1 MADDLPFKAEY
12 AKSNRSSCKSCKDNI
27 SKDSLRLA
35 KMVQSPHFDG
45 KIPHWFHYNCF
56 FKKIKAKASSD
67 ISGFDSLRWDDQEKI
82 RGKMDGGGEG
92 GGKGTQPPNSVADD
106 LLVEYAKSSRSKC
119 KKCKEQ
125 IDKGEVRLAK
135 VKEPDAES
143 SAPAGVAIPWW
154 HHIDCFLENRESL
167 EVDYSVTAESFSG
180 FTNLKKEDKDLLK
193 SKLGTVKLKKA
204 GKGNKRKAQ
213 AVDETDA
220 KRTKTAEEDECE
232 KKLKEQSKLVWKIRD
247 DLQKNCSLPELREML
262 EDNGLSSQGGE
273 SSLLDRCADGMT
285 FGRLLPCE
293 ECKGGQLVYRTE
305 GYCCTGNLTGWTKCT
320 FVTKQPKREKWTI
333 LKELK
338 EESDFLKNFKCK
350 KRERI
355 FPKVPTAPAVTP
367 SKAVIKSELSPS
379 MASPLS
385 AAASDKPLSN
395 MKFVLIGRLQQS
407 KEKITKTVEDLG
419 GSVVEKVNALSD
431 CCIST
436 QAEVDKK
443 SKKMKDAEKYNVP
456 VVSEKYLDAV
466 KKGGAKLMITQ
477 HSIVPWGDKKGKSMV
492 DGSPPPPEAK
502 SKIKKSAS
510 EGGGAAK
517 KMKVAVK
524 GGAAVDPESEMED
537 TCHVLEEKGN
547 IYSATLGLVDIV
559 RGTNSYYKLQIL
571 QADNGKACHIFRS
584 WGRVGTTIG
593 GNKLE
598 RCGSPRSAIEK
609 FMELYAEKTGNSWL
623 NRKNFVKHPN
633 KFYPLE
639 IDYGQDDEELKTTIA
654 AGSKSL
660 LPMPVQELI
669 KMIFDVESMKKTL
682 VEFEID
688 LKKMPLG
695 KLTRRQIESAYSVL
709 GEAQKLISDGGS
721 SNSLLDASNRF
732 YTLIP
737 HDFGMKKPPLLDNL
751 ELIQAKV
758 GMLDNLLDIEVAY
771 SLLKSGDEDLA
782 KDPLDVNYEKLKTD
796 LEVLSK
802 DGKEFSLIDEYVKNT
817 HAETHQQYELEIL
830 EVFKVNR
837 HGENERFQPFKEL
850 HNRRLLWHG
859 SRNTNYA
866 GILSQGLRI
875 APPEAPV
882 TGYMFGKGVYFA
894 DMVSKSANYCRATPS
909 DNIGLMMLCEV
920 ALGNMHE
927 LTGASYISKPPKGK
941 HSVKG
946 CGKTGPDPSADVT
959 LEDGTIVPV
968 GKGCNTNF
976 NDSSLLYNEYIVYDV
991 GQINIKYLLKL
1002 NFKYKYGW

>member
-12 AKSNRSSCKSCKDNI
+12 AKSNRSSCKMCRDNI
-27 SKDSLRLA
+27 AKDSLRLA

-45 KIPHWFHYNCF
+45 KIPNWFHFSCF
-56 FKKIKAKASSD
+56 FRKNNVKAFTD
-67 ISGFDSLRWDDQEKI
+67 IGGFDSLRWEDQEKVKKKV
-82 RGKMDGGGEG
+82 GGDGGESNGAAPAATAS
-92 GGKGTQPPNSVADD
+92 GTSDD

-119 KKCKEQ
+119 KNCKEQ
-125 IDKGEVRLAK
+125 IDKGELRLAK
-135 VKEPDAES
+135 VQEPDAES
-143 SAPAGVAIPWW
+143 NAPAGIPIPWW
-154 HHIDCFLENRESL
+154 HHVDCFMENRESL
-167 EVDYSVTAESFSG
+167 GVESSLTAESFTG
-180 FTNLKKEDKDLLK
+180 FSKLKKEDKDQLK
-193 SKLGTVKLKKA
+193 SKLGSEGGKK
-204 GKGNKRKAQ
+204 GKRGKRKAP

-220 KRTKTAEEDECE
+220 KRTKTAEEDEFE
-232 KKLKEQSKLVWKIRD
+232 KQLKEQSKLLWKVRD

-320 FVTKQPKREKWTI
+320 FVTKQPKRATWKI
-333 LKELK
+333 SDELK
-338 EESDFLKNFKCK
+338 EESDFLRGYKFK
-350 KRERI
+350 KRERV
-355 FPKVPTAPAVTP
+355 FPKVAVS
-367 SKAVIKSELSPS
+367 SKAVKSEAVTS
-379 MASPLS
+379 MAAPLS
-385 AAASDKPLSN
+385 AAVEPGKPLSE
-395 MKFVLIGRLQQS
+395 MKFAIIGRLQQS
-407 KEKITKTVEDLG
+407 KDKITTAIHDLG
-419 GSVVEKVNALSD
+419 GTVVEKINASVD
-431 CCIST
+431 CCISS
-436 QAEVDKK
+436 QAEIDKK
-443 SKKMKDAEKYNVP
+443 SKKVRDAEKFDVP
-456 VVSEKYLDAV
+456 VVSEDYLEAV
-466 KKGGAKLMITQ
+466 KKGGAKLMIAQ
-477 HSIVPWGDKKGKSMV
+477 HSIASWGNKKGTSVV
-492 DGSPPPPEAK
+492 DAPTPPPGGKPK
-502 SKIKKSAS
+502 VTKSAS
-510 EGGGAAK
+510 EGGAAK

-537 TCHVLEEKGN
+537 TCHVLEESGN
-547 IYSATLGLVDIV
+547 VYSATLGLVDIV

-571 QADNGKACHIFRS
+571 KKDKGHSYYLFRS

-598 RCGSPRSAIEK
+598 HCGSRSSAIDK
-609 FMELYAEKTGNSWL
+609 FLELYGEKTGNSWL

-639 IDYGQDDEELKTTIA
+639 IDYGQDDEQLKTTIKP
-654 AGSKSL
+654 GSKSL
-660 LPMPVQELI
+660 LPPPIQELI

-695 KLTRRQIESAYSVL
+695 KLTKRQIESAYAVL

-721 SNSLLDASNRF
+721 KNALLDASNRF

-758 GMLDNLLDIEVAY
+758 GMLDNLLEIEVAY
-771 SLLKSGDEDLA
+771 SLLKMGEDDVA
-782 KDPLDVNYEKLKTD
+782 KDPLDVNYEKLQTD

-802 DGKEFSLIDEYVKNT
+802 DSKEFSVIQDYVKNT
-817 HAETHQQYELEIL
+817 HAETHTQYELEVV

-837 HGENERFQPFKEL
+837 HGEGERFQPFKEL

-859 SRNTNYA
+859 SRTTNYA

-894 DMVSKSANYCRATPS
+894 DMVSKSANYCRTSPS
-909 DNIGLMMLCEV
+909 DNIGLMLLCEV

-927 LTGASYISKPPKGK
+927 LTSASYITKPPKGK

-946 CGKTGPDPSADVT
+946 CGRTGPEPSADVT
-959 LEDGTIVPV
+959 LDDGMIVPI
-968 GKGCNTNF
+968 GKGTTTNVL
-976 NDSSLLYNEYIVYDV
+976 NSSLLYNEYIVYDV
-991 GQINIKYLLKL
+991 AQINIKYLIKMD
-1002 NFKYKYGW
+1002 FKYKYRW